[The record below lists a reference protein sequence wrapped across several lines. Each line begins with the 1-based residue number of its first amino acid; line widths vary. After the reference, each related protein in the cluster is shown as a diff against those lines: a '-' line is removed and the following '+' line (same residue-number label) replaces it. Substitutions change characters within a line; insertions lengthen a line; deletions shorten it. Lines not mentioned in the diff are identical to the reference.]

1 MPMVTKNIVIIN
13 VIMFALTFILQQR
26 GISLTDFFGL
36 HDHLSPN
43 FKPHQF
49 VTYIFMHAN
58 IQHIFFNMLG
68 VYIFGQVLEQTWG
81 PKRFLIFYMLTGLG
95 AALVQY
101 FIMHFQIT
109 DALSTINAYLNANDL
124 TAEQRILLFDRKD
137 EILRNNVVVGASG
150 SLFGLLGA
158 FGLLYPNREIYV
170 YFLFPIK
177 AKWLVTF
184 YGLSEIVA
192 GLQNNPLDNVAHF
205 AHIGGL
211 VVGLIIVLIWKRDR
225 RNFY

>member
-1 MPMVTKNIVIIN
+1 MVTKNIVIIN

>member
-1 MPMVTKNIVIIN
+1 
-13 VIMFALTFILQQR
+13 
-26 GISLTDFFGL
+26 
-36 HDHLSPN
+36 
-43 FKPHQF
+43 
-49 VTYIFMHAN
+49 MHAN

-109 DALSTINAYLNANDL
+109 DALTSINAYLNASDL

>member
-1 MPMVTKNIVIIN
+1 MVTKNIVIIN

-109 DALSTINAYLNANDL
+109 DALSSINAYLNASDL

-137 EILRNNVVVGASG
+137 EILRNSVVVGASG

-211 VVGLIIVLIWKRDR
+211 IVGLIIVLIWKRDR